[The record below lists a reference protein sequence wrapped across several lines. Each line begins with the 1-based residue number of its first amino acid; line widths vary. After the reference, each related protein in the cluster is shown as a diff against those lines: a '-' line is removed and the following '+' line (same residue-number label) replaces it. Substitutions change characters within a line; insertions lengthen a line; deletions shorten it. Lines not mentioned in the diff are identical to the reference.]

1 MTSEELLERL
11 SEIQCMKCETT
22 TLELKA
28 AGKGT
33 PTKLFDTLSSFS
45 NQDTG
50 GVIIFGVDES
60 HDFAEVGVYDAQDLQ
75 KQVNNQCL
83 QMEPVVRPLFTVVE
97 KDSKYFV
104 SAEIPAVDIADRP
117 CFYRGVGRIKGS
129 YVRSGDSDEL
139 MTEYEIYSY
148 EAYRKKYQD
157 DVRIVERAT
166 MKALRLQARSL
177 QRLRKGVES
186 YGRKGIQ
193 ERSSRH
199 QHRYDALLRCPRRTG
214 RQGDPDRL
222 EAAGQAER

>member
-1 MTSEELLERL
+1 MTSEELLEKL
-11 SEIQCMKCETT
+11 SEIQLMKCETA

-28 AGKGT
+28 AWRET

-83 QMEPVVRPLFTVVE
+83 QMEPVVRPLFTVAE
-97 KDSKYFV
+97 KDGKYFV

-129 YVRSGDSDEL
+129 YVRVGDSDEL

-148 EAYRKKYQD
+148 E
-157 DVRIVERAT
+157 V
-166 MKALRLQARSL
+166 
-177 QRLRKGVES
+177 
-186 YGRKGIQ
+186 
-193 ERSSRH
+193 
-199 QHRYDALLRCPRRTG
+199 
-214 RQGDPDRL
+214 
-222 EAAGQAER
+222 